1 MDRLPELNA
10 AQSEAVAHVN
20 GPCVLFAGP
29 GAGKTAVLTR
39 RAALLVSTGV
49 QPERILLLTFT
60 RASAKEMMRR
70 AAVIEPL
77 CERLSGGT
85 FHAIG
90 TKIINQNA
98 HIFGM
103 DKPFTVLD
111 RDESLEI
118 IKRLVEPLR
127 AGSDNWPRPSLVR
140 AVISY
145 AANTR
150 ASIEDSIT
158 KLSRQ
163 HLGYADA
170 IREVRDAYVAYKLD
184 RGMLDYDDALE
195 YFAALLEDPEI
206 GPILRST
213 WDYVMIDEYQDTN
226 ALQLDIVYG
235 LAGDGG
241 NVMVVGDPCQPEHT
255 LVARVRNGKAS
266 PNLRK
271 SLADVE
277 QVAIK
282 DLKEGDSVVGYDV
295 SSSSFVHNRI
305 VQGVTRKP
313 YKGNLVR
320 VTMPGVT
327 SSEYTPNHHCL
338 ASFKPLE
345 GRHAVYLMRKGDR
358 YRIGRAQMSYDV
370 KPSLQ
375 CGTVKR
381 SGSGPI
387 SRAKAEKADALWLLE
402 TYESDQDAAVAEYS
416 LQTIYGVP
424 GLTFISNGVLG
435 RGLDAVHLEQCWNEI
450 AEDSI
455 GLRTRAE
462 KCLTAFNRSIEYP
475 LWESCGYASLKR
487 PGIYRACNLMNG
499 CAMLPHGSGVMAHTR
514 RSDWRSVD
522 IDHVAYDGYVYSLTI
537 SHNEL
542 YVGDGIVTHNCQS
555 IFGFRGSAP
564 STMTAYRDRFPG
576 CKVVMLET
584 NYRSTAPIVNLAN
597 IVDRRLQT
605 GFERTL
611 RSASS
616 DRGARPSFVETNDEM
631 AQAKAIVDAILEH
644 KAAGGEISENA
655 VIVRAMSWARTI
667 EAEMTSRRVPYRVV
681 GGLKIDEAAH
691 VKDLLSLARL
701 ATNLRHEPAWLR
713 ILKRHKG
720 VGDVAAARL
729 TDELTRA
736 HDMPEA
742 VSILVRAAQGSAIDF
757 EGLPLA
763 LAELSVPERD
773 PTVALEAAV
782 VAMDPFW
789 RTYKEWR
796 DDWAERR
803 RDFDAILLVAAE
815 HLTLEGFLTAITL
828 DASLDKKTSDEE
840 RQDEKP
846 VTITTIHGAKGLE
859 WDSVHIPSFV
869 RGHMPAGFADDPD
882 EELRLLYVALT
893 RARRDLRVYRQQF
906 DRSGGF
912 ASMSEFERIIRPHM
926 ESVRIVKR
934 AVDGGP
940 IATGRRIDM
949 SSRLLGR
956 K

>member
-1 MDRLPELNA
+1 MDRFVMATNRAQSKETAATNGRPRRRMDRLPDLNA

-39 RAALLVSTGV
+39 RAALLVGTGV
-49 QPERILLLTFT
+49 PPERILLLTFT

-70 AAVIEPL
+70 AAMIEPL
-77 CERLSGGT
+77 CQRLSGGT

-98 HIFGM
+98 HIFDM
-103 DKPFTVLD
+103 DRPFTVLD

-118 IKRLVEPLR
+118 VKRLVEPLR
-127 AGSDNWPRPSLVR
+127 AGSENWPRPSLVR

-150 ASIEDSIT
+150 STIEEAVT

-163 HLGYADA
+163 HVSYAEA
-170 IREVRDAYVAYKLD
+170 ILEVRDAYVAYKLD

-195 YFAALLEDPEI
+195 YFAALLEDAEI
-206 GPILRST
+206 GPVLRST

-235 LAGDGG
+235 LTGDGG
-241 NVMVVGDPCQPEHT
+241 NVMVVGDP
-255 LVARVRNGKAS
+255 S
-266 PNLRK
+266 
-271 SLADVE
+271 
-277 QVAIK
+277 
-282 DLKEGDSVVGYDV
+282 
-295 SSSSFVHNRI
+295 
-305 VQGVTRKP
+305 
-313 YKGNLVR
+313 
-320 VTMPGVT
+320 
-327 SSEYTPNHHCL
+327 
-338 ASFKPLE
+338 
-345 GRHAVYLMRKGDR
+345 
-358 YRIGRAQMSYDV
+358 
-370 KPSLQ
+370 
-375 CGTVKR
+375 
-381 SGSGPI
+381 
-387 SRAKAEKADALWLLE
+387 
-402 TYESDQDAAVAEYS
+402 
-416 LQTIYGVP
+416 
-424 GLTFISNGVLG
+424 
-435 RGLDAVHLEQCWNEI
+435 
-450 AEDSI
+450 
-455 GLRTRAE
+455 
-462 KCLTAFNRSIEYP
+462 
-475 LWESCGYASLKR
+475 
-487 PGIYRACNLMNG
+487 
-499 CAMLPHGSGVMAHTR
+499 
-514 RSDWRSVD
+514 
-522 IDHVAYDGYVYSLTI
+522 
-537 SHNEL
+537 
-542 YVGDGIVTHNCQS
+542 QS

-564 STMTAYRDRFPG
+564 STMTGYRDRFEG
-576 CKVVMLET
+576 CKVIQLDT

-597 IVDRRLQT
+597 VVDRRLQT

-616 DRGARPSFVETNDEM
+616 DEGALPRFVETNDEM

-644 KAAGGEISENA
+644 KAAGGEVSENA
-655 VIVRAMSWARTI
+655 VIVRAMSWARVI
-667 EAEMTSRRVPYRVV
+667 EAEMTARRVPYRVV

-701 ATNLRHEPAWLR
+701 STNLRHEPAWLR

-720 VGDVAAARL
+720 VGDVAAGRL

-736 HDMPEA
+736 QDMPEA
-742 VSILVRAAQGSAIDF
+742 VSIIVRAAQGSGYDF
-757 EGLPLA
+757 AGLPLA
-763 LAELSVPERD
+763 LAELSVPDRD
-773 PTVALEAAV
+773 PTISLEAAV

-796 DDWAERR
+796 DDWPERR

-815 HLTLEGFLTAITL
+815 HLTMEGFLTAITL

-859 WDSVHIPSFV
+859 WDCVHIPSFV
-869 RGHMPAGFADDPD
+869 RGHMPAGFADDLD
-882 EELRLLYVALT
+882 EEMRLLYVALT

-912 ASMSEFERIIRPHM
+912 AAVSEFERIIRPHM
-926 ESVRIVKR
+926 ETARIVKR